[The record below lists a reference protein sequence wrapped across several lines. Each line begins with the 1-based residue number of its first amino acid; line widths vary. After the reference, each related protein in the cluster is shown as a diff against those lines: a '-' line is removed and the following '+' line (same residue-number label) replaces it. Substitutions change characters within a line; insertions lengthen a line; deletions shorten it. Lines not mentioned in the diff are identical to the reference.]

1 MKIAEKKTFKEI
13 CEEKRRAK
21 ADFIQFLMSV
31 TEANIAT
38 VYRWINGVQVPAAR
52 DRKKISEAL
61 GETVENL
68 FGV

>member
-21 ADFIQFLMSV
+21 ADFIQLLVTV

-52 DRKKISEAL
+52 DKKKIADAL